1 MANRVKQM
9 LAVLLITAFASVA
22 AIAKSK
28 TETVTFL
35 TDMKVNGTLVK
46 KGTYRIKFDEQ
57 SSEISILKN
66 GKVIAKAPA
75 RVEQRDKKARAFE
88 VRSSGDGDSAEL
100 TAIAFA
106 GSSEN
111 LVVAP
116 DAAQHAPKN

>member
-9 LAVLLITAFASVA
+9 LVVLLITAFASVA

-28 TETVTFL
+28 SETVTFL

-46 KGTYRIKFDEQ
+46 KGTYKIKFDEET
-57 SSEISILKN
+57 SELSIIKN

-75 RVEQRDKKARAFE
+75 RVEQREKKARMFE
-88 VRSSGDGDSAEL
+88 IRSSGSGDTVEL
-100 TAIAFA
+100 TAVAFG

-111 LVVAP
+111 LVVAA
-116 DAAQHAPKN
+116 DAAQHSPKN